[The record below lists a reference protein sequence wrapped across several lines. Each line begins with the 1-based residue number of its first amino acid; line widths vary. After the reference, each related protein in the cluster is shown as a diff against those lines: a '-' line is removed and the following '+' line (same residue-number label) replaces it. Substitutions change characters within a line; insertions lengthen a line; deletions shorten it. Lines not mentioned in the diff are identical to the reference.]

1 MEYANFLNA
10 NAKIVHDQ
18 VLKAGYQIREN
29 SPYCLMTKKTLALH
43 DGKAKIIY
51 LCTQNLKNILYWNAP
66 AGPRTVLSKSR
77 QKEASFFMSKALTH
91 EAVHVAQHCNSG
103 KLIAPDKSSTVVT
116 KFKNA
121 AIELSLAIGGTRER
135 EEEAYALET
144 NPVFVVNALEKYCL

>member
-10 NAKIVHDQ
+10 NAKIVHNQ

-51 LCTQNLKNILYWNAP
+51 LCTQNLKNILYWDAP
-66 AGPRTVLSKSR
+66 VGPRTVLSKSR

-91 EAVHVAQHCNSG
+91 EAVHVAQYCNSG
-103 KLIAPDKSSTVVT
+103 KLIAPDKSSTVVS
-116 KFKNA
+116 KFKSA

-144 NPVFVVNALEKYCL
+144 NPIFVVNALEKYCL